1 MTAADT
7 AGSSRV
13 RALPAPLVL
22 AWVIAVAA
30 TGLAAGAAAAGGT
43 SPKLAI
49 IPSLFALAGAV
60 IASEQP
66 RNAVGWLLLVIALVF
81 GGAALAGTGI
91 ESNAWAGWFVGRGS
105 AFLVP
110 ATLALLL
117 LIPDGRLPSPGWRPV
132 ALAAVSAQAAL
143 AAVWATAVGP
153 ANPDAADGGPAN
165 PLGVL
170 PAGWGDAAAT
180 LEPWV
185 LQVPLLLV
193 VPAVAFRLRHAQGDQ
208 RRRLVAV
215 LLAGVAF
222 ALLVVVGRALWP
234 AASDVLDIAA
244 AGLLTVALTSAVLR
258 RQVAL
263 VGSLVSAAVVYG
275 TLTVLIALVHAG
287 LVSQVTDRLGPVTAM
302 GGGML
307 AGVAALLVLPLRR
320 PLAALVD
327 RARFGE
333 PPEAV
338 VRRLTTELVESRR
351 QLVAAREDER
361 ARLRRDL
368 HDQLGPT
375 LAGLSMQLAGL
386 PALIRTDPDVAV
398 SRLPRL
404 EGAARAALEDVRR
417 MSRDLRPP
425 SLDELGFVGALA
437 ALADE
442 LGVALECH
450 IDPELHLRPAA
461 EVGLF
466 RIAAEAL
473 TNVARHSG
481 TSAARLNLDT
491 GEGEVVL
498 RVVDRGRGRAG
509 AGLGVGTVAMR
520 ERAEELGGTL
530 AVLDTEGGGTTVEAR
545 VPAEVSP

>member
-1 MTAADT
+1 MTTTD
-7 AGSSRV
+7 GSIRV
-13 RALPAPLVL
+13 RARPAALVL
-22 AWVIAVAA
+22 AAVIAVAA
-30 TGLAAGAAAAGGT
+30 TGLAVAAAAAGGT

-49 IPSLFALAGAV
+49 IPALFAVAGAV
-60 IASEQP
+60 IAAEQP
-66 RNAVGWLLLVIALVF
+66 HNGVGWLLLVIALGF
-81 GGAALAGTGI
+81 GGVALAGSAM

-143 AAVWATAVGP
+143 VAVWATAAGP
-153 ANPDAADGGPAN
+153 ANPDAAEGGPAN
-165 PLGVL
+165 PLGIL
-170 PAGWGDAAAT
+170 PVGWGDAATT
-180 LEPWV
+180 LETWV

-193 VPAVAFRLRHAQGDQ
+193 VPAVALRLRQAQGDQ

-222 ALLVVVGRALWP
+222 VFLVVVGRALWP
-234 AASDVLDIAA
+234 AASDILDVTA
-244 AGLLTVALTSAVLR
+244 AGLLAATLTSAVLR
-258 RQVAL
+258 RRVAL
-263 VGSLVSAAVVYG
+263 VGSLVAAAVVYG
-275 TLTVLIALVHAG
+275 TLIVLIAVLHAG
-287 LVSQVTDRLGPVTAM
+287 LVSVVSDRLGPVTAL
-302 GGGML
+302 GGGVL

-320 PLAALVD
+320 PLAALLD

-333 PPEAV
+333 PSDAV
-338 VRRLTTELVESRR
+338 VRRLTTQLLDSRR
-351 QLVAAREDER
+351 QLVTAREDER

-386 PALIRTDPDVAV
+386 PALIRTDPDIAV

-425 SLDELGFVGALA
+425 SLDELGIVGALA
-437 ALADE
+437 ALADD

-450 IDPELHLRPAA
+450 VDLELHLRPAA

-481 TSAARLNLDT
+481 TSTARLDLYAT
-491 GEGEVVL
+491 EGEVAL
-498 RVVDRGRGRAG
+498 RVADRGRGRPG
-509 AGLGVGTVAMR
+509 AGLGVGMVTMR

-530 AVLDTEGGGTTVEAR
+530 AVVDTEGGGTTVEAR
-545 VPAEVSP
+545 VPATVSP